1 MDQDPC
7 LLTISPGVIIGD
19 EGITMA
25 IIIPPR
31 HIVWSTDRLD
41 LSDPFQRR
49 WYLRQVIMHGRSD
62 DICTLDFK
70 EVRQEL
76 DTLDLPSD
84 LYQLWKKFLE
94 SIDA

>member
-1 MDQDPC
+1 MD
-7 LLTISPGVIIGD
+7 SPGVIIETKETD
-19 EGITMA
+19 LLMA
-25 IIIPPR
+25 TIFPPR

-41 LSDPFQRR
+41 LSDPFQHR

-62 DICTLDFK
+62 DIRALDFQ

-76 DTLDLPSD
+76 DALDLPSD

>member
-1 MDQDPC
+1 MDQEPC
-7 LLTISPGVIIGD
+7 LLTVSPGVIIRD

-25 IIIPPR
+25 TIIPPR

-41 LSDPFQRR
+41 LDDPFQHR

-62 DICTLDFK
+62 DIRDLNF
-70 EVRQEL
+70 EEIEQEL

-94 SIDA
+94 ARDA